1 MLTLLDFNELLH
13 LLSYFTVEARDCYRF
28 EERDGKKIL
37 TNIDHKR
44 TRQCHMRAHAVEAA
58 LKCLI
63 AKYPAPI
70 LYTFVH
76 PQITVYQ
83 TAYYMRDTTVPE

>member
-1 MLTLLDFNELLH
+1 MLTLRDFNELLH

-44 TRQCHMRAHAVEAA
+44 TRQCHMRIRAVEQA

-63 AKYPAPI
+63 AEYPTSI

-76 PQITVYQ
+76 PQITAYQ
-83 TAYYMRDTTVPE
+83 IAYYMRDTTEPE